1 MVSSRK
7 HWVVWV
13 MRLSVTAL
21 VLTVPLL
28 NSQLDDFH
36 SATRLVTLFI
46 LWAIWAGLLLCVLVP
61 SSSTLTALRLLAPA
75 HTATTLIV
83 VSASATDS
91 SSQFASSWTAIL
103 ALAISVVATVA
114 ALSGDTGR
122 YYVQLSAYGDELRFL
137 LSCPIQMAI
146 IQVVAWAVW
155 FAVGAISVIALA
167 GAATYSLGRLLVGL
181 ICGAIAVLGCV
192 VLPRRFHRFSRRWL
206 VWVPAGIVLHDHV
219 VLAETAMVSRRSILS
234 AKLWHP
240 GDEPE
245 PLNATGGRRGPGV
258 VVTLRDLETFIFSAT
273 PEHPGGRALHVQSFL
288 IRPTRLQPALQELTT
303 RLSGN

>member
-1 MVSSRK
+1 
-7 HWVVWV
+7 

-28 NSQLDDFH
+28 SSQLDDFQ
-36 SATRLVTLFI
+36 SETRLITVFI
-46 LWAIWAGLLLCVLVP
+46 LWAIWAGLLLSMLVP

-91 SSQFASSWTAIL
+91 TSQIADSQLADSWTAIL
-103 ALAISVVATVA
+103 ALAISVIATVA

-122 YYVQLSAYGDELRFL
+122 YYVQLSAYGDERRFL
-137 LSCPIQMAI
+137 LSCPMQMAI
-146 IQVVAWAVW
+146 IQVVTWMVW
-155 FAVGAISVIALA
+155 FVTGAISVIALT
-167 GAATYSLGRLLVGL
+167 GDAAYSLGRLLVGL
-181 ICGAIAVLGCV
+181 TCGAIAVLGCV

-219 VLAETAMVSRRSILS
+219 VLAETAMMSSRSIQS
-234 AKLWHP
+234 VKLWRA

-245 PLNATGGRRGPGV
+245 PLNATGGRMGRGI
-258 VVTLRDLETFIFSAT
+258 VVTLRDLETIIFSAT

-288 IRPTRLQPALQELTT
+288 IRPTRLQPALNDLTT
-303 RLSGN
+303 RLSGR

>member
-1 MVSSRK
+1 
-7 HWVVWV
+7 
-13 MRLSVTAL
+13 MRLSITAL

-28 NSQLDDFH
+28 NSGLDEFQ
-36 SATRLVTLFI
+36 SETRLITVFI
-46 LWAIWAGLLLCVLVP
+46 LWTIWAGLLLSVLVP

-91 SSQFASSWTAIL
+91 TSQFANFSTAIL
-103 ALAISVVATVA
+103 ALAISVVATIA

-122 YYVQLSAYGDELRFL
+122 YYVQLSAYGDERRFL
-137 LSCPIQMAI
+137 LSCPMQMAI
-146 IQVVAWAVW
+146 IQVVTWTVW
-155 FAVGAISVIALA
+155 FATGAISVTALT
-167 GAATYSLGRLLVGL
+167 GDAAYSLGRLVIG
-181 ICGAIAVLGCV
+181 ITSGAVAILGCV

-219 VLAETAMVSRRSILS
+219 VLAETAMVSSRSILS
-234 AKLWHP
+234 VKLWRP

-245 PLNATGGRRGPGV
+245 PLNATGGRMGPGI
-258 VVTLRDLETFIFSAT
+258 VVTLRELETIIFSAT

-288 IRPTRLQPALQELTT
+288 IRPTRLQPALNDLTT
-303 RLSGN
+303 RLSGR